1 MPRRNWKT
9 FRPAGLSEAME
20 GCLQFALERH
30 NRGVERVAD
39 LMGVNRWSLYK
50 WVASGN
56 LPLRLVRPFEHA
68 CGCTFVT
75 TWMAASAHRLLID
88 FPTGRSASPADVHDL
103 QDACN
108 NAVGALIAFAR
119 GESTQTETLAAITT
133 AMERLAYEHAQVST
147 HAQPE
152 LELP

>member
-1 MPRRNWKT
+1 MARRNWKGY
-9 FRPAGLSEAME
+9 RASNLREAMKA
-20 GCLQFALERH
+20 CLDFAEDRH
-30 NRGVERVAD
+30 NRGTERVAD
-39 LMGVNRWSLYK
+39 LMGESQWSLYK
-50 WVASGN
+50 WVANGN

-68 CGCTFVT
+68 CGCQFVT
-75 TWMAASAHRLLID
+75 EWMAASAHRLLIE
-88 FPTGRSASPADVHDL
+88 FPTGRRASPADVHDL

-108 NAVGALIAFAR
+108 GAVGALIAFAR

-152 LELP
+152 LSL